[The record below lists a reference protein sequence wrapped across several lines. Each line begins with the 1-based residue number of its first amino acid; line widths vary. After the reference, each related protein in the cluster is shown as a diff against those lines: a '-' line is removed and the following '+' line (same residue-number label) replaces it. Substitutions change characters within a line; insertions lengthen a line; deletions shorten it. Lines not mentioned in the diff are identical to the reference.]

1 MGGGREDVYPIV
13 GRGKGFC
20 MPSILLLLLLR
31 RAPSALEAGL
41 REPQHL
47 LGDGRRWFD
56 GGHRD
61 SGTVVEA
68 WRLELTRR
76 LP

>member
-1 MGGGREDVYPIV
+1 
-13 GRGKGFC
+13 
-20 MPSILLLLLLR
+20 MPSILLLLR

-41 REPQHL
+41 SERQHL
-47 LGDGRRWFD
+47 LGARRRWFD

-61 SGTVVEA
+61 SGIVVGVVVEA
-68 WRLELTRR
+68 WRLELTRG